1 MRLNGSENYVKMVQR
16 VSDCKEN
23 TYTKKVFSCGWVF
36 LSVLHYLQRGKTREY
51 REQFLFS
58 RLCLICI
65 PVNGS
70 LDERRRW
77 FLVGVYYL
85 EQLWNDYSQT
95 AQTEATDSQYPT
107 INRYWK
113 EAEERHWYWKR
124 RPMRGLPSLW
134 PNHSGG
140 WRNYWGPRCCLLR
153 RGLPGI
159 DP

>member
-1 MRLNGSENYVKMVQR
+1 MACEHSLSWYITIPKIV
-16 VSDCKEN
+16 
-23 TYTKKVFSCGWVF
+23 VFSCGWVF

-85 EQLWNDYSQT
+85 EQL
-95 AQTEATDSQYPT
+95 
-107 INRYWK
+107 
-113 EAEERHWYWKR
+113 
-124 RPMRGLPSLW
+124 
-134 PNHSGG
+134 
-140 WRNYWGPRCCLLR
+140 
-153 RGLPGI
+153 
-159 DP
+159 